1 MASRIVIYLI
11 VFLPVFAGMTY
22 FMYRYLLGKK
32 SGRKE
37 NSYDFTGLLFLLIPT
52 VAGFTGLFGDC
63 LKNSIPNDN
72 TRLLLSLAISI
83 ALVAVADIIVRI
95 VVRKKMQDAESESE

>member
-1 MASRIVIYLI
+1 MASRIVVSLI
-11 VFLPVFAGMTY
+11 VFIPVFAGMTY

-63 LKNSIPNDN
+63 LKNTIANDN
-72 TRLLLSLAISI
+72 TRMLVSLAISV
-83 ALVAVADIIVRI
+83 ALVIVANVIVRL
-95 VVRKKMQDAESESE
+95 VVRKKMQNSESE

>member
-1 MASRIVIYLI
+1 MAPRIVVSLI
-11 VFLPVFAGMTY
+11 VFIPVFAGMTY

-63 LKNSIPNDN
+63 LKNIIANDN
-72 TRLLLSLAISI
+72 TRMLVSLAISV
-83 ALVAVADIIVRI
+83 ALVTVADI
-95 VVRKKMQDAESESE
+95 VVRVVVSKKMQNSESE

>member
-1 MASRIVIYLI
+1 MAPRIVISLI
-11 VFLPVFAGMTY
+11 VFIPVFAGMTY

-63 LKNSIPNDN
+63 LKYIIANDN
-72 TRLLLSLAISI
+72 TRMLVSLAISV
-83 ALVAVADIIVRI
+83 ALVTVADIVVRV
-95 VVRKKMQDAESESE
+95 VVRKKMQNSESE

>member
-52 VAGFTGLFGDC
+52 VAGFAGLFGDC

-72 TRLLLSLAISI
+72 TRLLVSLAISVT
-83 ALVAVADIIVRI
+83 LVIVANVIVRI
-95 VVRKKMQDAESESE
+95 VVRKKMQNSESE

>member
-1 MASRIVIYLI
+1 
-11 VFLPVFAGMTY
+11 
-22 FMYRYLLGKK
+22 MYRYLLGKK

-63 LKNSIPNDN
+63 LKNIIANDN
-72 TRLLLSLAISI
+72 TRMLVSLAISV
-83 ALVAVADIIVRI
+83 ALVTVADIVVRV
-95 VVRKKMQDAESESE
+95 VVRKKMQNSESE

>member
-1 MASRIVIYLI
+1 MAPRIVVSLI
-11 VFLPVFAGMTY
+11 VFIPVFAGMTY

-32 SGRKE
+32 RGRKE

-63 LKNSIPNDN
+63 LKNIIANDN
-72 TRLLLSLAISI
+72 TRMLVSLAISV
-83 ALVAVADIIVRI
+83 ALVTVADIVVRV
-95 VVRKKMQDAESESE
+95 VVRKKMQNSESE

>member
-1 MASRIVIYLI
+1 MAPRIVVSLI
-11 VFLPVFAGMTY
+11 VFIPVFAGMTY

-63 LKNSIPNDN
+63 LKNIIANDN
-72 TRLLLSLAISI
+72 TRMMVSLAISV
-83 ALVAVADIIVRI
+83 ALVTVADIVVRV
-95 VVRKKMQDAESESE
+95 VVRKKMQNSESE

>member
-1 MASRIVIYLI
+1 MAPRIVVSLI
-11 VFLPVFAGMTY
+11 VLIPVFAGMTY

-63 LKNSIPNDN
+63 LKNIIANDN
-72 TRLLLSLAISI
+72 TRMLVSLAISV
-83 ALVAVADIIVRI
+83 ALVTVADIVVR
-95 VVRKKMQDAESESE
+95 VMVRKKMQNSESE

>member
-1 MASRIVIYLI
+1 MAPRIVISLI
-11 VFLPVFAGMTY
+11 VFIPVFAGMTY

-63 LKNSIPNDN
+63 LKNIIANDN
-72 TRLLLSLAISI
+72 TRMLVSLAISV

-95 VVRKKMQDAESESE
+95 VVRKKMQDAESE

>member
-1 MASRIVIYLI
+1 MASRIVVSLI
-11 VFLPVFAGMTY
+11 VFIPVFAGMNY

-52 VAGFTGLFGDC
+52 VAGFTGLFGNC
-63 LKNSIPNDN
+63 LKNIIANDN
-72 TRLLLSLAISI
+72 VRMLVSLAISV

-95 VVRKKMQDAESESE
+95 VVRKKMQNSESE

>member
-1 MASRIVIYLI
+1 MAPRIVVSLI
-11 VFLPVFAGMTY
+11 VFIPVFAGMTY

-63 LKNSIPNDN
+63 LKNIIANDN
-72 TRLLLSLAISI
+72 TRMLVSLAISV
-83 ALVAVADIIVRI
+83 ALVTVADIVVRV
-95 VVRKKMQDAESESE
+95 VVRKKMQNSESE

>member
-1 MASRIVIYLI
+1 MAPRIVISLI
-11 VFLPVFAGMTY
+11 VFIPVFAGMTY

-63 LKNSIPNDN
+63 LKNIIANDN
-72 TRLLLSLAISI
+72 TRMLVSLAISV
-83 ALVAVADIIVRI
+83 ALVIVADIVVRV
-95 VVRKKMQDAESESE
+95 VVRKKMQNSESE

>member
-1 MASRIVIYLI
+1 MAPRIVISLI
-11 VFLPVFAGMTY
+11 VFIPVFAGMTY

-37 NSYDFTGLLFLLIPT
+37 NSYDFTGLLFMLIPT

-63 LKNSIPNDN
+63 LKNIIANDN
-72 TRLLLSLAISI
+72 TRMLVSLAISV
-83 ALVAVADIIVRI
+83 ALVTVADIVVRV
-95 VVRKKMQDAESESE
+95 VVRKKMQNSESE

>member
-1 MASRIVIYLI
+1 MAPRIVISLI
-11 VFLPVFAGMTY
+11 VFIPVFAGMTY

-63 LKNSIPNDN
+63 LKNIIANDN
-72 TRLLLSLAISI
+72 TRMLVSLAISV
-83 ALVAVADIIVRI
+83 ALVTVADIVVRV
-95 VVRKKMQDAESESE
+95 VVRKKMQNSESE

>member
-1 MASRIVIYLI
+1 MAPRIVVSLI
-11 VFLPVFAGMTY
+11 VFIPVFAGMTY

-63 LKNSIPNDN
+63 LKNIIANDN
-72 TRLLLSLAISI
+72 TRMLVSLVISV
-83 ALVAVADIIVRI
+83 ALVTVADIVVRV
-95 VVRKKMQDAESESE
+95 VVRKKMQNSESE

>member
-1 MASRIVIYLI
+1 MAPRIVISLI
-11 VFLPVFAGMTY
+11 VFIPVFAGMTY

-63 LKNSIPNDN
+63 LKNIIANDN
-72 TRLLLSLAISI
+72 ARMLVSLAISV
-83 ALVAVADIIVRI
+83 ALVTVADIVVRV
-95 VVRKKMQDAESESE
+95 VVRKKMQNSESE